1 MSPHQQ
7 IEVECPSCRKRQDIL
22 VWHSIDA
29 TRNPPIRE
37 QLVTGRINYFDCNC
51 CDFEGFISAPLAYH
65 DGEKKIFA
73 CYVPVECLDDPEYL
87 RATFTPQGTIRQGL
101 PEDPADCE
109 GTEYLE
115 HPHIVFS
122 MEELIRYVLF
132 RDRLLQV
139 SDEEE

>member
-7 IEVECPSCRKRQDIL
+7 IEVECPSCRTRQDIL

-29 TRNPPIRE
+29 TLNPTVKE
-37 QLVTGRINYFDCNC
+37 QLVTGRINYFDCNS
-51 CDFEGFISAPLAYH
+51 CDFEGFISAPLVYH

-73 CYVPVECLDDPEYL
+73 CYVPLECCDNPEYL
-87 RATFTPQGTIRQGL
+87 RDTFTPKGTIRQGL
-101 PEDPADCE
+101 PEDPKDSE
-109 GTEYLE
+109 GLEYLE

-132 RDRLLQV
+132 RDRLVQV
-139 SDEEE
+139 SEEE